1 MKVNQEAKMAIAS
14 DLLQRH
20 FETLV
25 ADNAQWQTLIA
36 DEILWEL
43 PYAPAVGSPGAPV
56 ADTRGQVI
64 GVASSMLSRH
74 HGMVP
79 R

>member
-1 MKVNQEAKMAIAS
+1 MKVNQETKMAIAS

-43 PYAPAVGSPGAPV
+43 PYAPAVGA
-56 ADTRGQVI
+56 TRSARG
-64 GVASSMLSRH
+64 
-74 HGMVP
+74 
-79 R
+79 